1 MTAIHI
7 ISLPTAIDV
16 YEIKFI
22 YQYRKNAE
30 ETQKLSTAE
39 NDEWVDNYQRSLRKS
54 QCCLTLSRG
63 RREKEGGGLNKRGR
77 ITVASPP
84 HV

>member
-39 NDEWVDNYQRSLRKS
+39 NDEWVDNY
-54 QCCLTLSRG
+54 
-63 RREKEGGGLNKRGR
+63 
-77 ITVASPP
+77 
-84 HV
+84 